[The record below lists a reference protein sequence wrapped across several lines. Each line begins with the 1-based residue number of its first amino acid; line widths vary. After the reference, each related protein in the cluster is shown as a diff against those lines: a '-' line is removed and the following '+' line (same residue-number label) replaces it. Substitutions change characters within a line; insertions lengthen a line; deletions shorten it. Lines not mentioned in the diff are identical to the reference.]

1 LVDYLKIYF
10 QKIVELKQEEED
22 EKILNEFIISQLLGI
37 GNSLDYADEMGR
49 RVMFSCLRKYIIL

>member
-1 LVDYLKIYF
+1 MVDYLKIYF

-22 EKILNEFIISQLLGI
+22 EKILNEFIVSQLLGI

-49 RVMFSCLRKYIIL
+49 RVMFSCLRK

>member
-22 EKILNEFIISQLLGI
+22 EKILNEFIVSQLLGI
-37 GNSLDYADEMGR
+37 GNSLDNADEMGR
-49 RVMFSCLRKYIIL
+49 RVMFSCLRK